1 MFNNNIF
8 ITEKNTQNWSN
19 MIKEEFGVED
29 KNKLSWVSQVAAI
42 HEAYEGSTLG
52 VNGGVGIPNASAG
65 VSPIYATPLNTT
77 GMGNPAAPSNPD
89 PNQYTGLNL
98 YAQQPGSG
106 DIPMSTMPMALNV
119 ALMTIGLELV
129 PVVPARGPWHLLTYL
144 DFPYAGG
151 KLGVARNLTS
161 LDGKGKGNE
170 NKPLYVK
177 FLVKDGADTVANFK
191 KAMKTLAADD
201 TKTTAVTITDGTVT
215 FKGVAKQW
223 GRMDGGLIVEV
234 KSCTDANGDAAIMDL
249 YTSGTDVTVTFD
261 DDNSTGIISD
271 KVDFVQTSV
280 DLIDGFANF
289 ATGKKE
295 PMTRAQN
302 ETGTGNTIGL
312 RIFSKWVEMGSYE
325 ATGTVTRQ
333 QLQDLPLYGI
343 DAVSDIMQ
351 AMQNEITQHINQ
363 RILDSLFKL
372 GVTNAVNQKHFQGLD
387 LNLNFDTT
395 TGTAGKDLADFAGIR
410 EFVDVAGND
419 MTGAFTGVKLA
430 LMNTS
435 AENFHTIQR
444 RISSRILY
452 AANVIAQTG
461 RRGRGTFVVTNTTV
475 ATALQDVSGYVVAPM
490 ANTMSQTADSLWH
503 AGSLGGLQVYV
514 DPYMDADDCRVLVG
528 RKGSVKEPGLMFLPY
543 ILADK
548 VKIVA
553 EGTMADKLLI
563 NSRFAIV
570 PVGFYPEAQYLTF
583 CVDAGGQPII

>member
-29 KNKLSWVSQVAAI
+29 KNKLAWVSQVAAI

-52 VNGGVGIPNASAG
+52 VNGIGTPAGIPSATAG
-65 VSPIYATPLNTT
+65 VSPVYATPLNTT
-77 GMGNPAAPSNPD
+77 GMGNPSAPGD
-89 PNQYTGLNL
+89 PAMGLGVL
-98 YAQQPGSG
+98 GQVPGSG

-151 KLGVARNLTS
+151 KLGVARNLTK

-177 FLVKDGADTVANFK
+177 FMVKAGDSSTVADFK
-191 KAMKTLAADD
+191 TEMKTKL
-201 TKTTAVTITDGTVT
+201 TKGNPEVTITDGTVT
-215 FKGVAKQW
+215 FTGKAKQW

-234 KSCTDANGDAAIMDL
+234 VSCKKDNNDVAILDL
-249 YTSGTDVTVTFD
+249 FDSGADVTVKFNDSGTA
-261 DDNSTGIISD
+261 IIKTD

-280 DLIDGFANF
+280 DLIDGYANF
-289 ATGKKE
+289 YDGSKS

-372 GVTNAVNQKHFQGLD
+372 GVTNAVNQKNFQGLD
-387 LNLNFDTT
+387 LNLNFDVTT
-395 TGTAGKDLADFAGIR
+395 AAAGKDLEDFTGIR
-410 EFVDVAGND
+410 EFKDVNDVD

-583 CVDAGGQPII
+583 CVDSGGQPII

>member
-52 VNGGVGIPNASAG
+52 VNGGVGIPNNNAG

-77 GMGNPAAPSNPD
+77 GMGNPSAPGD
-89 PNQYTGLNL
+89 PTQGLGI
-98 YAQQPGSG
+98 YGQAPGSG

-177 FLVKDGADTVANFK
+177 FLVKDGDSSVADFKASMKKMIAADT
-191 KAMKTLAADD
+191 TG
-201 TKTTAVTITDGTVT
+201 VTITDGTVT
-215 FKGVAKQW
+215 FAGKVKQW

-234 KSCTDANGDAAIMDL
+234 VSCKNGDEDVAIMDL
-249 YTSGTDVTVTFD
+249 YASGTDVTVSLD
-261 DDNSTGIISD
+261 GDNSVGIVST

-280 DLIDGFANF
+280 DLIDGYANF
-289 ATGKKE
+289 YDGSKN

-372 GVTNAVNQKHFQGLD
+372 GVTNAVNQKAYQGLD

-395 TGTAGKDLADFAGIR
+395 TAAAGKDLADFTGIR
-410 EFVDVAGND
+410 EFNDVTGND
-419 MTGAFTGVKLA
+419 MTGAFKGVKLA

-570 PVGFYPEAQYLTF
+570 PVGFYPESQYLTF
-583 CVDAGGQPII
+583 CIDAAGQPII